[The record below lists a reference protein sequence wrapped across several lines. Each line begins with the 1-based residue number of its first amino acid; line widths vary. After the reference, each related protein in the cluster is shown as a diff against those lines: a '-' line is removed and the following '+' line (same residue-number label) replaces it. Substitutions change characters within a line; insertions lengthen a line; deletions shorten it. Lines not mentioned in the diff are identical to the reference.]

1 MLLPRIF
8 RTFCA
13 AVVLLC
19 TAAAEE
25 ADTPWNLERAHKE
38 FTHSQANGNL
48 VSLVYDGWNIA
59 LLSHN
64 RNDIGAIFFT
74 DKTGYHQYRLVNTAK
89 KLVRLLGM
97 KSPMFQELE
106 EADEECAIVL
116 NGELSESLAAD
127 SDHALASSPLAGMAY
142 LLQDGYFYIAG
153 IKPDGRL
160 HWKTVKK
167 SNVELLMPMS
177 GNRLQAIEVTG
188 RQRMNEFASEVLAR
202 KLGFGSNT
210 ASESDRD
217 ELCRQ
222 HQLDDVPYMNTKA
235 GIITARRGKKV
246 AFGKTNAVLNLLSSR
261 NSGDISYPEQASAWP
276 EKKVE
281 VVKQPEPAPVEEK
294 KEIPPLT
301 PQEARKAYAE
311 YLRSLFK

>member
-1 MLLPRIF
+1 MLLPRII
-8 RTFCA
+8 RTFCT

-167 SNVELLMPMS
+167 SNVELLMPMG

-210 ASESDRD
+210 AMEGDREAFCQQQNFD
-217 ELCRQ
+217 E
-222 HQLDDVPYMNTKA
+222 VPYMNTKA

-246 AFGKTNAVLNLLSSR
+246 AFGKTNAVLSMLSNRS
-261 NSGDISYPEQASAWP
+261 NNGLTYPEQACAWP
-276 EKKVE
+276 EKKIE
-281 VVKQPEPAPVEEK
+281 PPKAPEPVVEK

>member
-8 RTFCA
+8 LSFCT

-19 TAAAEE
+19 TAAAED

-38 FTHSQANGNL
+38 FTHSQVNGNN
-48 VSLVYDGWNIA
+48 VCLVYDGWNIA

-74 DKTGYHQYRLVNTAK
+74 DKTGYHQFRLINTAR
-89 KLVRLLGM
+89 KLARLLGM
-97 KSPMFQELE
+97 ESPMFQELD
-106 EADEECAIVL
+106 EADEECGIIL
-116 NGELSESLAAD
+116 NSELMEELAGESER
-127 SDHALASSPLAGMAY
+127 ALGSSPLAGMAY

-153 IKPDGRL
+153 IKPDGQL

-167 SNVELLMPMS
+167 SNVELLMPMG
-177 GNRLQAIEVTG
+177 GNRLQAVEITG

-202 KLGFGSNT
+202 KLGFGNNS
-210 ASESDRD
+210 AMEGDREAFSQQQKLD
-217 ELCRQ
+217 E
-222 HQLDDVPYMNTKA
+222 VSYMNTKS
-235 GIITARRGKKV
+235 GIIIAKRGKKV
-246 AFGKTNAVLNLLSSR
+246 ALGKTNAVLNLLTNRSTHALT
-261 NSGDISYPEQASAWP
+261 YPDLACAWP

-281 VVKQPEPAPVEEK
+281 PPKAPEPVVEK
-294 KEIPPLT
+294 KEITPLT
-301 PQEARKAYAE
+301 PQEARKAYAD

>member
-1 MLLPRIF
+1 MLLPRII

-19 TAAAEE
+19 TAAAED
-25 ADTPWNLERAHKE
+25 AGTPWNLERAHKE
-38 FTHSQANGNL
+38 FTHSLENGYN
-48 VSLVYDGWNIA
+48 VCLVYDGWNIA

-74 DKTGYHQYRLVNTAK
+74 DKTGYHQFRLINTAR
-89 KLVRLLGM
+89 KLARLLGM
-97 KSPMFQELE
+97 ESPVFQELD
-106 EADEECAIVL
+106 EADEECGIIL
-116 NGELSESLAAD
+116 NNDLMEKLAGETERTLG
-127 SDHALASSPLAGMAY
+127 SSPLAGMAY
-142 LLQDGYFYIAG
+142 LLQDEYFYIAG
-153 IKPDGRL
+153 IKPDGQL

-167 SNVELLMPMS
+167 SNVELLMPMG

>member
-1 MLLPRIF
+1 MLLPRII
-8 RTFCA
+8 RTFCT

-25 ADTPWNLERAHKE
+25 ADAPWNLERAHKE

-64 RNDIGAIFFT
+64 KNDIGAIFFT
-74 DKTGYHQYRLVNTAK
+74 DKTGYHQFRLINTARK
-89 KLVRLLGM
+89 FAKLLGM
-97 KSPMFQELE
+97 ASPMFQELD
-106 EADEECAIVL
+106 EADEECGIIL
-116 NGELSESLAAD
+116 NNELMENLAGETERTLG
-127 SDHALASSPLAGMAY
+127 ASPVAGMAY

-153 IKPDGRL
+153 IKPDGWL

-167 SNVELLMPMS
+167 SNVELLMPMG

-210 ASESDRD
+210 AMEGDREAFCQQQKLD
-217 ELCRQ
+217 E
-222 HQLDDVPYMNTKA
+222 VPYMNTKA
-235 GIITARRGKKV
+235 GIITAKRGKKV
-246 AFGKTNAVLNLLSSR
+246 AFGKTNAVLSMLSNRSS
-261 NSGDISYPEQASAWP
+261 NSLTYPDQACAWP
-276 EKKVE
+276 EKKIE
-281 VVKQPEPAPVEEK
+281 PPKAPEPVVEK